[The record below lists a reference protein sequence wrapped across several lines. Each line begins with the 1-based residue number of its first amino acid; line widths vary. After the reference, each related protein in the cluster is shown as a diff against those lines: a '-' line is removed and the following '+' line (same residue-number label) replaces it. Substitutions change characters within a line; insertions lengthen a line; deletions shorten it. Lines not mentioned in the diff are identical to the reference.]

1 MSGLTPVVAIVLF
14 RPLRDQP
21 TLPSLKNKIHF
32 MASYFVVPF
41 ATILIDSGAAQS
53 HAKACNRPTDPL
65 DISE

>member
-1 MSGLTPVVAIVLF
+1 
-14 RPLRDQP
+14 
-21 TLPSLKNKIHF
+21 

-65 DISE
+65 DISEWRSLFGLYEGAVSEVGNTEPVLAVLRK

>member
-1 MSGLTPVVAIVLF
+1 
-14 RPLRDQP
+14 
-21 TLPSLKNKIHF
+21 